1 MTRAEAFSLLYDYQ
15 CALRDFANAGAV
27 LAGHTQ
33 DGTQP
38 TPSEVQR
45 AADASAYLEAA
56 RSRYLAAW
64 HVVGGSAK
72 T

>member
-1 MTRAEAFSLLYDYQ
+1 MTRAEAFSLLSDYQ
-15 CALRDFANAGAV
+15 CALREYANAGAV

-33 DGTQP
+33 GGTNA

-45 AADASAYLEAA
+45 AADAHASLEAA

-64 HVVGGSAK
+64 QC
-72 T
+72 